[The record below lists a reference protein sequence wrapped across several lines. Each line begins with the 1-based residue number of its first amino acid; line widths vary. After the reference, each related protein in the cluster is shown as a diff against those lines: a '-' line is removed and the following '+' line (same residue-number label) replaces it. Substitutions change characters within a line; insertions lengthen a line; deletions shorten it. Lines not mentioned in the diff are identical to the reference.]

1 MREKSEAAARTR
13 ARRRS
18 RGGLNDFTF
27 CGLCFS
33 DACTH
38 THTRACALHTKTLF
52 HIILPLPPQHAHS
65 FEAFAACRGYFSAR
79 IKPAPPLWRA
89 PFSVSLAPARAP
101 AFHGRGGGGGIPPPP
116 PPPLCCGRRRRQA
129 ANLPT
134 TTFFLRTCLALLS
147 LTPAHLLPCFCL
159 ASFSTRACAR
169 THQQCAPAR
178 VLSPTR
184 SLSLSLSLP
193 TANAMHTHTGEW
205 GVRRAHGKSAPLSSR
220 TSDVTTVFDAKVA
233 HQLSSQRQQQH
244 SSGKCATQQ
253 QQQALSLTHSGV
265 TRAGRPSTGTLDG

>member
-116 PPPLCCGRRRRQA
+116 PPPLLWA
-129 ANLPT
+129 AAAAGGQPSYNDLFFAHLPCSSLSHARPP
-134 TTFFLRTCLALLS
+134 FALFLPCLFQHTCVRAH
-147 LTPAHLLPCFCL
+147 TPAVRAGSCSLPHTL
-159 ASFSTRACAR
+159 
-169 THQQCAPAR
+169 
-178 VLSPTR
+178 
-184 SLSLSLSLP
+184 SLSLSLS
-193 TANAMHTHTGEW
+193 AHCKRNAH
-205 GVRRAHGKSAPLSSR
+205 AHGGVGCTSSA
-220 TSDVTTVFDAKVA
+220 
-233 HQLSSQRQQQH
+233 RQER
-244 SSGKCATQQ
+244 SAIITN
-253 QQQALSLTHSGV
+253 V
-265 TRAGRPSTGTLDG
+265 